1 MINIKVFLITILI
14 WCSAAI
20 SFAAPYASIVIDA
33 DTGKVLHFENA
44 NTRLHPAGL
53 TKLATLYAA
62 FEAVETREID
72 LDAKARV
79 SLKAANEE
87 LAALGMHEGQ
97 SISIRDLIRA
107 TAIKG
112 ANDTS
117 TALAEAI
124 SGSEQDFTKR
134 LDETAKKLGL
144 SRSTFKNAHGLTE
157 KGHLSTASDMA
168 FLMKAI
174 ADDFPT
180 YLFILG
186 RVNHTAAG
194 KKITHSARAF
204 TERSTEGAVA
214 AKTGYTRAA
223 GFNGVLLAQRENE
236 RIITVVFGGKSTTT
250 MIAQISKLTDLGFRK
265 TPSN

>member
-1 MINIKVFLITILI
+1 MINIRVFLITILI
-14 WCSAAI
+14 WCSATI
-20 SFAAPYASIVIDA
+20 SFAAPYAAIVIDT
-33 DTGKVLHFENA
+33 DTGKVLHSENA

-62 FEAVETREID
+62 FEAVETREVD
-72 LDAKARV
+72 LDAKARI

-87 LAALGMHEGQ
+87 LAALGMREDQ
-97 SISIRDLIRA
+97 RISIRDLIRA

-117 TALAEAI
+117 TALAKAI

-174 ADDFPT
+174 ADDFST
-180 YLFILG
+180 YFFILG

-194 KKITHSARAF
+194 KKITHSA
-204 TERSTEGAVA
+204 ERLLKEYKGAVA

-223 GFNGVLLAQRENE
+223 GFNGVLLAEKENE

-250 MIAQISKLTDLGFRK
+250 MITQISKLTDLGFRK

>member
-1 MINIKVFLITILI
+1 MINIRVFLIAIVI
-14 WCSAAI
+14 WCNAAI
-20 SFAAPYASIVIDA
+20 TFAAPYAAIVIDA

-72 LDAKARV
+72 LEAKARI

-87 LAALGMHEGQ
+87 LAALGMREGQ
-97 SISIRDLIRA
+97 RVSIRDLIRA

-124 SGSEQDFTKR
+124 SGSEQAFTKR
-134 LDETAKKLGL
+134 LDETAKELGL

-157 KGHLSTASDMA
+157 KGHLSTANDMA

-180 YLFILG
+180 IY
-186 RVNHTAAG
+186 
-194 KKITHSARAF
+194 S
-204 TERSTEGAVA
+204 S
-214 AKTGYTRAA
+214 
-223 GFNGVLLAQRENE
+223 
-236 RIITVVFGGKSTTT
+236 
-250 MIAQISKLTDLGFRK
+250 
-265 TPSN
+265 

>member
-1 MINIKVFLITILI
+1 M
-14 WCSAAI
+14 
-20 SFAAPYASIVIDA
+20 
-33 DTGKVLHFENA
+33 
-44 NTRLHPAGL
+44 
-53 TKLATLYAA
+53 
-62 FEAVETREID
+62 
-72 LDAKARV
+72 
-79 SLKAANEE
+79 
-87 LAALGMHEGQ
+87 
-97 SISIRDLIRA
+97 IRA

-168 FLMKAI
+168 FLMQAI
-174 ADDFPT
+174 ADDFST

-194 KKITHSARAF
+194 KKITHSA
-204 TERSTEGAVA
+204 ERLLKEYRGAVA

-223 GFNGVLLAQRENE
+223 GFNGVLLAHRENE
-236 RIITVVFGGKSTTT
+236 RIITVVFGGKSNTT
-250 MIAQISKLTDLGFRK
+250 MMAQISKMTDLGFRK
-265 TPSN
+265 NSSSQR

>member
-1 MINIKVFLITILI
+1 MITIKIIFFAVVI
-14 WCSAAI
+14 WCNAAI
-20 SFAAPYASIVIDA
+20 SFAAPYAAIVIDA

-44 NTRLHPAGL
+44 NTRLHSAGL

-62 FEAVETREID
+62 FEAVEAREID
-72 LDAKARV
+72 LDAKARI

-87 LAALGMHEGQ
+87 LAALGMREGQ
-97 SISIRDLIRA
+97 RVSIRDLIRA

-124 SGSEQDFTKR
+124 SGSEQAFTKR

-168 FLMKAI
+168 FLMQAI
-174 ADDFPT
+174 ADDFPS

-186 RVNHTAAG
+186 RINHSAAG
-194 KKITHSARAF
+194 KKITHSA
-204 TERSTEGAVA
+204 ERLLKKYRGAVA

-265 TPSN
+265 KPSS